1 MDALKLNLINQP
13 IISLDQAE
21 VVGFLNGIIID
32 GFQVISAFSRSSNIN
47 FLINFDEVKFGP
59 DAVVIKNCSLMM
71 TSPSHNYKYMS
82 SLSDIY
88 NSNGKLIGKLSG
100 IEMNEQMRITKF
112 YTENREIDIF
122 EVINIGAVIIVDEKL
137 ASANANNQ
145 VIEEPKEQKEP
156 KAIDYLEPKIHHDIK
171 QQVETNIIGQEFDID
186 SKYTYL
192 LGKKLAEKLSMN
204 DNNYNE
210 GHIINVQMI
219 KEALDNNIIVNL
231 IMSAEE

>member
-21 VVGFLNGIIID
+21 VVGFLNGVIID
-32 GFQVISAFSRSSNIN
+32 GFQIVSAFSRSSNIN

-59 DAVVIKNCSLMM
+59 DAVIIKNRSLMM
-71 TSPSHNYKYMS
+71 ASPSHSYKYMS
-82 SLSDIY
+82 SLADIY
-88 NSNGKLIGKLSG
+88 NSNGKLLGKLSG
-100 IEMNEQMRITKF
+100 IEMNEQMRITKL

-122 EVINIGAVIIVDEKL
+122 EVINIGAVIIVDEKFTSVNNSQ
-137 ASANANNQ
+137 SA
-145 VIEEPKEQKEP
+145 EEPKEP
-156 KAIDYLEPKIHHDIK
+156 KAIDYLEPKIHHDIR
-171 QQVETNIIGQEFDID
+171 QQVETNVISQEFDID

-192 LGKKLAEKLSMN
+192 LGKKLAEKLCIN

-210 GHIINVQMI
+210 GHVIDVLLI